1 MNRDCLR
8 NSLDIENLI
17 RTIVWKQEERKLH
30 PYFMRT
36 FGTCIYCGAQGEG
49 KTLSAVQYV
58 LKLCQLYPRAILVTN
73 VAIKDRPF
81 NTEMVLRTDENGK
94 AVLNDDNEPIYD
106 LIKNDGTLVT
116 TDYILD
122 NVEYEDWEP
131 ITVEYMG
138 LNMLKN
144 VNNEE
149 YGVIFFIDE
158 IHLELNSLESKNID
172 IEVMVE
178 ISQQRKQRKHIVG
191 TSQVFMRMAKPLRE
205 QIYDIVLC
213 SCWFGCVQYN
223 RYINGSTAIEK
234 NGKLE
239 ADVKGRYLWF
249 HSPEMYQQYDTY
261 AKMRRYNKEWKGR
274 KRLDN
279 IYDSEVK
286 SDVSRK
292 R

>member
-8 NSLDIENLI
+8 NSLDINNLTS
-17 RTIVWKQEERKLH
+17 TIAWKIEEKKAH
-30 PYFMRT
+30 PYYMRT
-36 FGTCIYCGAQGEG
+36 FGTCIYCGAQGQG

-58 LKLCQLYPRAILVTN
+58 LKLCKLYPRAILVTN
-73 VAIKDRPF
+73 VAMKDRPF
-81 NTEMVLRTDENGK
+81 NTEMVQRFDEFGAPVFDN
-94 AVLNDDNEPIYD
+94 DNEPIFD
-106 LIKNDGTLVT
+106 LIKKDGTFVT

-131 ITVEYMG
+131 ITVEYTG

-144 VNNEE
+144 VKNAE

-213 SCWFGCVQYN
+213 SCWFGCIQYN
-223 RYINGSTAIEK
+223 RYIDGSTACEK

-249 HSPEMYQQYDTY
+249 HSPEMYAQYDTY

-274 KRLDN
+274 KRIDN
-279 IYDSEVK
+279 IYQSEVK
-286 SDVSRK
+286 EQC
-292 R
+292 

>member
-36 FGTCIYCGAQGEG
+36 FGTSIFCGPQGAG
-49 KTLSAVQYV
+49 KTISAVQYV
-58 LKLCQLYPRAILVTN
+58 LKLLELYERAILVTN
-73 VAIKDRPF
+73 VEIKDRPF
-81 NTEMVLRTDENGK
+81 NTEMVLRTDKDGK

-131 ITVEYMG
+131 ITIEYMG

-144 VNNEE
+144 VNNAE

-191 TSQVFMRMAKPLRE
+191 TSQIFLRMAKPLRE

-213 SCWFGCVQYN
+213 HCWFDCIQYN
-223 RYINGSTAIEK
+223 KYIDGSTAVEK

-286 SDVSRK
+286 SDVSCK